1 VEEVKQSL
9 FSNQDYMTQTSNR
22 ILGQKALNLIFSHCE
37 FEYLSEADMKKEFAQ
52 ENKTQET
59 TQ

>member
-1 VEEVKQSL
+1 EDVKKSL

-37 FEYLSEADMKKEFAQ
+37 FEYLSEADMNKEVQ
-52 ENKTQET
+52 KTKETQEAT
-59 TQ
+59 PK